1 MTIFLQAAGAAVAEQ
16 PKTMGFGE
24 LFLAGGWLMWVLLV
38 LGALGMTNLWA
49 AVFADVGVSVIA
61 ICNAIRA
68 LRPPKE

>member
-38 LGALGMTNLWA
+38 LGALAIYFLFYVTNH
-49 AVFADVGVSVIA
+49 D
-61 ICNAIRA
+61 
-68 LRPPKE
+68 

>member
-1 MTIFLQAAGAAVAEQ
+1 MSKKLWLDKKPETNKDWLVILCSCI
-16 PKTMGFGE
+16 
-24 LFLAGGWLMWVLLV
+24 LFYLV

>member
-38 LGALGMTNLWA
+38 LGALA
-49 AVFADVGVSVIA
+49 IYIFVERFIA
-61 ICNAIRA
+61 IRKA
-68 LRPPKE
+68 